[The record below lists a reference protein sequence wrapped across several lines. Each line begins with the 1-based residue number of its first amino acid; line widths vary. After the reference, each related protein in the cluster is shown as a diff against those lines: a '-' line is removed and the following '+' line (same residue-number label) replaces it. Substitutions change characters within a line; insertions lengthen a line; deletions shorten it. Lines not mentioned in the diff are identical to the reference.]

1 MTEINVILDH
11 VAKSCAARGKQ
22 LTAKRKLVLKA
33 LLHADKALSAYDLVD
48 YCKEHFEETIQAM
61 TVYRVLDFLENEH
74 FAHKLKVSNKYIM
87 CSHILCDHD
96 HGTPQFLICSK
107 CDKITEHTI
116 APIIMTGLHLK
127 RNKKGL
133 LLLSRN
139 LKLAVCVM
147 SVLINVSPVYSIYFP
162 IFKLSI
168 SSQKENEE
176 HYVSNAH

>member
-11 VAKSCAARGKQ
+11 VAKSCTARGKQ
-22 LTAKRKLVLKA
+22 LTTKRKLVLKA

-107 CDKITEHTI
+107 CDKITEQTI
-116 APIIMTGLHLK
+116 APIIMTGLQSQAK
-127 RNKKGL
+127 QKGFTVTQPQL
-133 LLLSRN
+133 EISG
-139 LKLAVCVM
+139 VCDECV
-147 SVLINVSPVYSIYFP
+147 N
-162 IFKLSI
+162 
-168 SSQKENEE
+168 
-176 HYVSNAH
+176 

>member
-11 VAKSCAARGKQ
+11 VAESCTARGKQ
-22 LTAKRKLVLKA
+22 LTTKRKLVLKA

-107 CDKITEHTI
+107 CDKITEQTI
-116 APIIMTGLHLK
+116 APIIMTGLQSQAK
-127 RNKKGL
+127 QKGFTVTQPQL
-133 LLLSRN
+133 EISG
-139 LKLAVCVM
+139 VCDECV
-147 SVLINVSPVYSIYFP
+147 N
-162 IFKLSI
+162 
-168 SSQKENEE
+168 
-176 HYVSNAH
+176 

>member
-48 YCKEHFEETIQAM
+48 YCKENFEETIQAM

-107 CDKITEHTI
+107 CDKITEQTI
-116 APIIMTGLHLK
+116 APIIMTGLQSQAK
-127 RNKKGL
+127 QKGFTVTQPQL
-133 LLLSRN
+133 EISG
-139 LKLAVCVM
+139 VCDECV
-147 SVLINVSPVYSIYFP
+147 N
-162 IFKLSI
+162 
-168 SSQKENEE
+168 
-176 HYVSNAH
+176 

>member
-48 YCKEHFEETIQAM
+48 YCKAHFEETIQAM

-107 CDKITEHTI
+107 CDKITEQTI
-116 APIIMTGLHLK
+116 APIIMTGLQSQAK
-127 RNKKGL
+127 QKGFTVTQPQL
-133 LLLSRN
+133 EISG
-139 LKLAVCVM
+139 VCDECV
-147 SVLINVSPVYSIYFP
+147 N
-162 IFKLSI
+162 
-168 SSQKENEE
+168 
-176 HYVSNAH
+176 

>member
-22 LTAKRKLVLKA
+22 LTAKRQLVLKA

-48 YCKEHFEETIQAM
+48 YCKEYFEEFIQVM

-107 CDKITEHTI
+107 CDKITEQTI
-116 APIIMTGLHLK
+116 APIIMTGLQSQAK
-127 RNKKGL
+127 QKGFTVTQPQL
-133 LLLSRN
+133 EISG
-139 LKLAVCVM
+139 VCDECV
-147 SVLINVSPVYSIYFP
+147 N
-162 IFKLSI
+162 
-168 SSQKENEE
+168 
-176 HYVSNAH
+176 